1 MYGTPPPGW
10 RSYVSWRRVICVIR
24 LSMCPHL
31 CLRLCLTLTL
41 FCCWHGL
48 ARHAAATAEGRKHF
62 TFFHPEHTR
71 LVHNE
76 THGWADPSKGVA
88 AHRTTHKYYH
98 AAQPFTATIGPGDII
113 FIPSKWSHQVTSLDN
128 AVSVTSN
135 YIDECNI
142 KACLM
147 PFTKY
152 VLIAR
157 SWHLLPLSR
166 DRVCLEALFHLPCII
181 ASALLASMALSAL

>member
-10 RSYVSWRRVICVIR
+10 RSYVSWRCVIC
-24 LSMCPHL
+24 LSPRPR
-31 CLRLCLTLTL
+31 LRLHSRLTLPL
-41 FCCWHGL
+41 FCCWDGL
-48 ARHAAATAEGRKHF
+48 ARHAATAAATAEGRKHF

-88 AHRTTHKYYH
+88 AHKTTHKYYH

-157 SWHLLPLSR
+157 SRHLLPPSR
-166 DRVCLEALFHLPCII
+166 DRVCLEALFHLPCIV